1 MRQSEAQG
9 VYQMVSQ
16 STSGK
21 PVRVARERSS
31 SASHLATSNSPA
43 FGSDGG
49 NLGRSKSSA
58 SRGGSSKGSL
68 SSRLKKKFSWVPRK
82 D

>member
-9 VYQMVSQ
+9 VYQMVPQ
-16 STSGK
+16 STSSK
-21 PVRVARERSS
+21 PVRITRERSS
-31 SASHLATSNSPA
+31 SASYLATSDGPA
-43 FGSDGG
+43 FQSDSG

-58 SRGGSSKGSL
+58 SRGDASKGSL
-68 SSRLKKKFSWVPRK
+68 SSRLKKKFSWVPKK